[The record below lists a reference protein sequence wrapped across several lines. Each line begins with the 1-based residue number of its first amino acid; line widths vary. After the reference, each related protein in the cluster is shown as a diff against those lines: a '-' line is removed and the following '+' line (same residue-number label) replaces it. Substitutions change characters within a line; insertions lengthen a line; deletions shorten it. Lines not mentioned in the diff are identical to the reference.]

1 LFEGLH
7 LLKNRP
13 LTIRNLPDDPIA
25 QFRKWYR
32 DALDFSPLDPES
44 AAPMALATCSKKNQ
58 ADVRFVLFK
67 GTENEGFVFF
77 TDYTSKKARDFSENS
92 SAAVAFYWSGFRRQV
107 RIRGIVEKL
116 RPERSDAYFA
126 SRPRKSQAATLI
138 SKQSAPIAF
147 DKDLGSE
154 CNKILNK
161 FAGKTIPR
169 PKTWGGYLLV
179 PHEIEFWQAD
189 KYRLNK
195 RYLYKK
201 IKSEK
206 WQISRLSP

>member
-1 LFEGLH
+1 M
-7 LLKNRP
+7 
-13 LTIRNLPDDPIA
+13 
-25 QFRKWYR
+25 
-32 DALDFSPLDPES
+32 SPLDPES

-67 GTENEGFVFF
+67 GLDNDGFVFF
-77 TDYTSKKARDFSENS
+77 TDYTSKKARDLADNP
-92 SAAVAFYWSGFRRQV
+92 SAAVAFYWHGPRRQV
-107 RIRGIVEKL
+107 RIRGVVEKL
-116 RPERSDAYFA
+116 RPEKSEAYFA
-126 SRPRKSQAATLI
+126 GRPRKSQAATLI
-138 SKQSAPIAF
+138 SRQSTPIDF

-154 CNKILNK
+154 CNKILSK

-206 WQISRLSP
+206 WQISSLSP